1 MIQFNIYEAGIVCVT
16 IIVSKCTHWYQI
28 MQPPLPKLKM
38 MGYTVTQLPAG
49 LCTYQGLPQFHQ
61 QMYKIPQE

>member
-1 MIQFNIYEAGIVCVT
+1 MCVT
-16 IIVSKCTHWYQI
+16 IIVSKCPHWYQI